1 MLPSEFPAG
10 YEIKRLMAEGGMG
23 AVYEAVQ
30 TALGRKVALKVLHPH
45 LVTQP
50 QLLERFRREAQVLA
64 KIEHP
69 HAVRIFDFL
78 AAPQPTLIME
88 FIEGESAEA
97 RLEREHRL
105 PLAMV
110 ATLADQVLSALAVAH
125 GLGVVHRDLKPANLM
140 FDSSH
145 DGVFVRVVDFGI
157 ALLQQGANDERLTKS
172 GQVPG
177 TAAYMSPEQASGEAV
192 DDRSDQYALACV
204 LFELLTGRPPFES
217 ANAVHVLSAHLFRE
231 PPTLEE
237 CGVATV
243 PPAFQ
248 RALRKALEKS
258 PAARFATTA
267 DFRAALAAGLV
278 PSERGE
284 PERQRQPA
292 ALDFVAGEVDDPA
305 VAVLLEGAPPE
316 ARELISTALAA
327 VGVATVA
334 VDEGPV
340 VVLWPAAGVDP
351 IARFEA
357 LSKSPGRSVLLCGAE
372 DDLSLMT
379 RAIEHGVHDYVALP
393 LDAPDLAK
401 RVVRALRSHRRPS

>member
-1 MLPSEFPAG
+1 MLPSAVPAG
-10 YEIKRLMAEGGMG
+10 YAVRRLIAEGGMG

-30 TALGRKVALKVLHPH
+30 VALGRRVALKVVHPH
-45 LVTQP
+45 LVAQP
-50 QLLERFRREAQVLA
+50 QLLARFRREAQVLA
-64 KIEHP
+64 KLEHP
-69 HAVRIFDFL
+69 HAVRVFDFL
-78 AAPQPTLIME
+78 SAPQPTLVME

-97 RLEREHRL
+97 RLERDHRL
-105 PLAMV
+105 TLEVV
-110 ATLADQVLSALAVAH
+110 ATIADQVLSVLTVAH
-125 GLGVVHRDLKPANLM
+125 ELGIVHRDLKPANLM

-145 DGVFVRVVDFGI
+145 EGVFVRVVDFGI
-157 ALLQQGANDERLTKS
+157 ALLQQGANDERLTKA
-172 GQVPG
+172 GQAPG
-177 TAAYMSPEQASGEAV
+177 TAAYMSPEQASGEPV

-217 ANAVHVLSAHLFRE
+217 SNAVHVLSAHLFRE

-237 CGVATV
+237 CGLATV

-267 DFRAALAAGLV
+267 DFRAALVAGLQ
-278 PSERGE
+278 PSARGD
-284 PERQRQPA
+284 PARQTQPPVI
-292 ALDFVAGEVDDPA
+292 DFVAGEVDDPA

-327 VGVATVA
+327 VGVVTVA

-340 VVLWPAAGVDP
+340 VVLWPSSGVDP

-357 LSKSPGRSVLLCGAE
+357 LSKSPGRRVLLCGAE